1 MLELVL
7 QLRRGV
13 NRSES
18 FRATVQPLV
27 RETARRGGTVSD
39 LTSALRERYGHA
51 YRRADMLADLRR
63 YRATQAATDAA
74 TFAASSVTRSL
85 AQILRRVDGSRHIAR
100 AGVAVFA
107 LSLLLPMLLSD
118 IARGRGV
125 LIASANDVV
134 LSALDVAL
142 PNQVAVRPRRVIT
155 PEPTPTPPPPP
166 TPEPTP
172 VPTPTPVR
180 LVPGGPG
187 VVVTASWYG
196 PGFYGNRLPCWQWLQ
211 ASGQPI
217 QFLADTWG
225 VAHKTLPCGTMLV
238 LTHGPNTITVPVV
251 DRGPYIAGREIDLSP
266 RVKAAL
272 GCTDL
277 CTVLMQLR

>member
-1 MLELVL
+1 L
-7 QLRRGV
+7 QLRRRV

-27 RETARRGGTVSD
+27 REAAIRGESVSR
-39 LTSALRERYGHA
+39 LSIVLRERYGHA
-51 YRRADMLADLRR
+51 YRRADMLADLRS
-63 YRATQAATDAA
+63 YRARTIATRA
-74 TFAASSVTRSL
+74 TTRALSSLTSRVAQFVRS
-85 AQILRRVDGSRHIAR
+85 VDHSRSIAR

-107 LSLLLPMLLSD
+107 LSLLLPMLVSD

-134 LSALDVAL
+134 YAARDASL
-142 PNQVAVRPRRVIT
+142 PNAVAVRPRRLVT
-155 PEPTPTPPPPP
+155 PEPTPIPTLVP

-172 VPTPTPVR
+172 IPTPTPVR
-180 LVPGGPG
+180 LVPGGPA

-211 ASGQPI
+211 ANGQPI
-217 QFLADTWG
+217 QFLSETWG
-225 VAHKTLPCGTMLV
+225 VAHKSLPCGTMLV

-251 DRGPYIAGREIDLSP
+251 DRGPYVAGREIDLSP

-277 CTVLMQLR
+277 CTVLMRLR